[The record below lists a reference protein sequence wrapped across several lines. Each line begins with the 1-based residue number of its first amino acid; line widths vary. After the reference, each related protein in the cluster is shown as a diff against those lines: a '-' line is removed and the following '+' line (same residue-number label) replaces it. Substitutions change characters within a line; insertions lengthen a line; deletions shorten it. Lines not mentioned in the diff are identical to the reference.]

1 MDADLLFTHM
11 NNARVFRELDF
22 GRWDHLQRSGLLGI
36 LYRTKGWGV
45 VSAQTCRYRRALH
58 MFMMYKIET
67 RPVYYDSNNIYF
79 EQKVISIRDEI
90 VRCLAHVK
98 LAVNLDLDKVIAK
111 HFPDTVKVPAPKD
124 LELYIDYNRVNSER
138 LRVTKKRSKSLTL
151 QEIENDDVNKQG
163 EQLLDT

>member
-1 MDADLLFTHM
+1 MGCGQCSNLSLQESTAHVYDVQSAYADTLL
-11 NNARVFRELDF
+11 A
-22 GRWDHLQRSGLLGI
+22 
-36 LYRTKGWGV
+36 LYKFAYKTRQVYV
-45 VSAQTCRYRRALH
+45 VLYFFQ
-58 MFMMYKIET
+58 IET